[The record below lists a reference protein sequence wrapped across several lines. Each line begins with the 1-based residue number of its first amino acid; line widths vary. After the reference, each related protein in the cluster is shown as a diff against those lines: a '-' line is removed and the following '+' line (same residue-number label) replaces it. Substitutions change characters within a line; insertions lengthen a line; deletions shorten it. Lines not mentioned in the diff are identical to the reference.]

1 MAGTLA
7 EYTEGVNIAP
17 PEEYCCQ
24 KIYIL
29 KGGSFASFPEYLAI
43 RSREVL
49 CDCHD
54 MTTIPYSCVGIRCV
68 LDK

>member
-1 MAGTLA
+1 MAGTLV
-7 EYTEGVNIAP
+7 EYTEGINIAP

-24 KIYIL
+24 KTYIL

-54 MTTIPYSCVGIRCV
+54 MTTIPYSREGIQCVF
-68 LDK
+68 DK